1 MIVIHDE
8 DVRGN
13 RFHTLRI
20 NAEND
25 EVSIRGLIKLRI
37 ETEIGRFNMQRPVC
51 FFCLVQP
58 ENSEVTPRGFR
69 LKEHR
74 EINWQTQFKVAQQAF
89 EKKHFIVNVNGKD
102 VQSLDDTIKL
112 DQAIEVIMIKC
123 MDIVGG

>member
-1 MIVIHDE
+1 M
-8 DVRGN
+8 
-13 RFHTLRI
+13 
-20 NAEND
+20 
-25 EVSIRGLIKLRI
+25 
-37 ETEIGRFNMQRPVC
+37 
-51 FFCLVQP
+51 
-58 ENSEVTPRGFR
+58 TPRGFR